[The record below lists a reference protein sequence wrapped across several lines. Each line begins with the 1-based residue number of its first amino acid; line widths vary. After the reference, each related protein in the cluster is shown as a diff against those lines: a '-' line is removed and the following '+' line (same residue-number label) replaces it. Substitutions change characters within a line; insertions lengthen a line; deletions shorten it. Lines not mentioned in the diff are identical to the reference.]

1 MSGAPRRGASFFS
14 RDLGAGE
21 RSEHGRLADHTPGVV
36 SEPLGDLGQRQ
47 IVLGVEVGGDPGVVV
62 VREEPPRAVALG
74 GRLDRAG
81 VAVAPEPFLD
91 GPETDVEAAGDLG
104 LGVAAGERGS
114 DDTASEVER
123 EGSGQGRSGMV
134 SPLKPPSYSMVA
146 LISKPKFLPSVLYR
160 RENRPSWLV

>member
-1 MSGAPRRGASFFS
+1 M
-14 RDLGAGE
+14 
-21 RSEHGRLADHTPGVV
+21 
-36 SEPLGDLGQRQ
+36 
-47 IVLGVEVGGDPGVVV
+47 
-62 VREEPPRAVALG
+62 G

-123 EGSGQGRSGMV
+123 EWSGQGRSGMV

-146 LISKPKFLPSVLYR
+146 LD
-160 RENRPSWLV
+160 